1 MKRLLIYAVIGLALS
16 GCAATNVNKAANDR
30 YDETMNLFLGESE
43 SFVLNIWGPPDRV
56 YELDGV
62 KYLKYSSFRTVAV
75 PAPMQVSAPSYN
87 RFMMYGGGSA
97 SVSCDNTF
105 KIRNGIVVSINYRG
119 NGCR

>member
-1 MKRLLIYAVIGLALS
+1 MKRLLICVMAAFVLA
-16 GCAATNVNKAANDR
+16 GCAATNPNKAANDR
-30 YDETMNLFLGESE
+30 YDETMKLFLGESE
-43 SFVLNIWGPPDRV
+43 SFVVNIWGPPDRV

-62 KYLKYSSFRTVAV
+62 KYLKYSSYRTVAV

-105 KIRNGIVVSINYRG
+105 KIKNDIVVSINYHG